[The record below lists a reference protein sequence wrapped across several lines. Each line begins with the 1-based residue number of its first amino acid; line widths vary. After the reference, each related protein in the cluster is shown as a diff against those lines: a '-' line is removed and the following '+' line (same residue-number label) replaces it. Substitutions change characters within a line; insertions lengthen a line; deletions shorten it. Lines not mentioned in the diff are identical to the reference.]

1 MMKLNQSHKIVL
13 VALLALQNFLA
24 AAQTTNTLAPA
35 DYPKFITDRNIF
47 DPNRV
52 PNMVWTPLPPRPPS
66 PPAPRQPNSFSLVGV
81 IGYGEGRLAGVH
93 AFFDG
98 SSLQYQKE
106 AQLNDT
112 IANFKVAG
120 ISADFVTLVSGTNTM
135 VLQIGEQLHDDT
147 NGNWFFSNG
156 TTVRYND
163 TGGSRFDSRYGN
175 SRNSGRGGFGG
186 RRRNNNFG
194 NGGNGGY
201 NNGYGNYNNGN
212 FNRSRNNFDSTAAT
226 SGDSQ
231 AQDQNATPSDGTF
244 IPIQDNTMAPDNSD
258 VPDDTTPPDNN
269 Q

>member
-1 MMKLNQSHKIVL
+1 MMKLDQSHKIVL
-13 VALLALQNFLA
+13 VALLALQNFLV

-52 PNMVWTPLPPRPPS
+52 PNRPWTSLPPRPPS

-93 AFFDG
+93 VFFDG

-106 AQLNDT
+106 AQLNDS
-112 IANFKVAG
+112 IANFKVSG

-147 NGNWFFSNG
+147 NGNWFFLNG

-163 TGGSRFDSRYGN
+163 TGVSRFGN
-175 SRNSGRGGFGG
+175 GRNSGRGGFGG
-186 RRRNNNFG
+186 RRRNNNFS
-194 NGGNGGY
+194 NGDY

-212 FNRSRNNFDSTAAT
+212 FNRGRNNFNSTAAT

-244 IPIQDNTMAPDNSD
+244 IPIQDNSMAPDNSD
-258 VPDDTTPPDNN
+258 APDGTTPPDNN